1 MTKFTKDEL
10 VINHKILNRKMYMQ
24 TDELTKFYAWYENLP
39 PEKKVFYKNGFTR
52 ILAPAIGRGGILVL
66 IIGFILGHYIV

>member
-39 PEKKVFYKNGFTR
+39 P
-52 ILAPAIGRGGILVL
+52 AIGRGGILVL